1 VPDLTAE
8 LRRVKRDPSASS
20 SGRWLKRAGLAATG
34 IPGVIPAMYALM
46 ARSVAARQH
55 IGTVAVTA
63 VGMFV
68 GGGGCGITS
77 LSLMSL
83 EVIVGGM
90 SQRPAGRGHEWP
102 GQRRALPGRGGHLDG
117 SPLSE
122 YPRSQPGPSP

>member
-1 VPDLTAE
+1 
-8 LRRVKRDPSASS
+8 
-20 SGRWLKRAGLAATG
+20 
-34 IPGVIPAMYALM
+34 MYAVM

-77 LSLMSL
+77 LSFMSL

-102 GQRRALPGRGGHLDG
+102 GQRLGLPGRGGPIDG
-117 SPLSE
+117 SHLSE